1 MALATGTMLAIG
13 AALGAAKNIGDQQ
26 AASSNR
32 KAQAEIQ
39 RWSPWTGMQG
49 QMVQDPSLMGNIAT
63 GTAIG
68 SQLGKMA
75 PGSALGT
82 PEAAGLPKAAEYA
95 SSTPNPNSFSIMG
108 QNPPSWLAMAQQQ
121 GMPSLYGR

>member
-1 MALATGTMLAIG
+1 MWPLLAVG
-13 AALGAAKNIGDQQ
+13 AGLGALKNIGDQQ
-26 AASSNR
+26 AANNQR

-68 SQLGKMA
+68 SQLNKMA
-75 PGSALGT
+75 PASAGATNESL
-82 PEAAGLPKAAEYA
+82 GLPKPQEFTSSSMPA
-95 SSTPNPNSFSIMG
+95 SAPMPSMFNSNVEDPWTQMYSQSMKK
-108 QNPPSWLAMAQQQ
+108 
-121 GMPSLYGR
+121 PSLYGR